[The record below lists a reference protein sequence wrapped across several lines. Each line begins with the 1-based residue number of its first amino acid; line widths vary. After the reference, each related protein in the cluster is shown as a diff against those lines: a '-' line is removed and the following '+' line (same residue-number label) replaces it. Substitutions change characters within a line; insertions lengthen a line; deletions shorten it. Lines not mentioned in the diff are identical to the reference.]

1 MSNSGAL
8 FEDAVA
14 VVGVSC
20 RVAGAGSAGE
30 LWDVV
35 AAGREVVGPVPA
47 GRGDVGVVR
56 GGFLR
61 SVDGFDA

>member
-8 FEDAVA
+8 FEDAIA

-20 RVAGAGSAGE
+20 RVAGADSAAE

-35 AAGREVVGPVPA
+35 VQGRDAVGPVPA
-47 GRGDVGVVR
+47 GRGDLGVAR

-61 SVDGFDA
+61 SVDGFD